1 MTARAA
7 LLLPLGSLLFGAACA
22 PPSSG
27 QGDQARYL
35 EVVSDAGMSA
45 APALARCAEIED
57 AALRGDCAVVVAGR
71 RAADEAPP
79 PEEICAVAPEGVW
92 RDECHFAAAEGL
104 RRAGRRAEAAARCRA
119 AGTFANDCGQHLWQS
134 EVRAIAAP
142 ARGPRPPPF
151 AEALPRAQS
160 VYDRWAPHLE
170 AGTDMAERFWRR
182 FYQNG
187 FEKRGLLDLGECA
200 ALPEDHRERCRGA
213 ALQLMRTR
221 LDLDLRHL
229 GLDPCGLP
237 DGLAP
242 HARALRLVPDPA
254 FDLSLRDWQAQRCA
268 PASPPTETP

>member
-92 RDECHFAAAEGL
+92 RDECHFAAAEAL
-104 RRAGRRAEAAARCRA
+104 RRAGRRADAAAQCRA
-119 AGTFANDCGQHLWQS
+119 AGGFADDCGQHLWQS

-142 ARGPRPPPF
+142 SRGPRPPPF
-151 AEALPRAQS
+151 AEALPRARS

-170 AGTDMAERFWRR
+170 EGTDMEQRFWRR

-187 FEKRGLLDLGECA
+187 FEKRGLLD
-200 ALPEDHRERCRGA
+200 
-213 ALQLMRTR
+213 
-221 LDLDLRHL
+221 
-229 GLDPCGLP
+229 
-237 DGLAP
+237 
-242 HARALRLVPDPA
+242 V
-254 FDLSLRDWQAQRCA
+254 
-268 PASPPTETP
+268 